1 MPDSP
6 AENQSVGAFD
16 RAMRPGLC
24 MVNRDAARLPGTLA
38 NRVDTVE
45 RTVAPRWCGRR
56 ASVGPADG
64 LIEPVES
71 G

>member
-1 MPDSP
+1 MPDSL
-6 AENQSVGAFD
+6 AENHSGGAFD
-16 RAMRPGLC
+16 RAMRPGIC
-24 MVNRDAARLPGTLA
+24 TANCDVARLPGTQA
-38 NRVDTVE
+38 SRVGTVE

>member
-1 MPDSP
+1 MKNF
-6 AENQSVGAFD
+6 EV
-16 RAMRPGLC
+16 
-24 MVNRDAARLPGTLA
+24 ARLPGTLA

-56 ASVGPADG
+56 ARVGPAGG

>member
-1 MPDSP
+1 MPDSL
-6 AENQSVGAFD
+6 AENHSGGTFD
-16 RAMRPGLC
+16 RALQTGIS
-24 MVNRDAARLPGTLA
+24 MVNIEVARLPGTRA
-38 NRVDTVE
+38 SRVGTVE
-45 RTVAPRWCGRR
+45 RTVAPRWFRRR

>member
-1 MPDSP
+1 
-6 AENQSVGAFD
+6 
-16 RAMRPGLC
+16 MRPGLC

-56 ASVGPADG
+56 ARVGPAGG